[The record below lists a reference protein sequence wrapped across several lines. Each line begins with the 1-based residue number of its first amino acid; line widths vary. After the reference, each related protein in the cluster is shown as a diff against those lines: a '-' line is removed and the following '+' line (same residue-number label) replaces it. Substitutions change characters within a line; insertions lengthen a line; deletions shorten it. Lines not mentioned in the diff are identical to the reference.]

1 MKFDKLVKVIL
12 EGDFDP
18 NYDTNPFFLS
28 KKEIENLSRKTAKKL
43 SEEDKSKRLFKIK
56 YDRETYETHAR
67 SATEAIG
74 NVGQR
79 ISASL
84 GKIKPHAI
92 IAKVRD
98 NGKVTDTKWDYTY

>member
-1 MKFDKLVKVIL
+1 MKFDKLVKLIL

-28 KKEIENLSRKTAKKL
+28 KKEIENLSRKTARRL

-56 YDRETYETHAR
+56 YDRETYDTHAR
-67 SATEAIG
+67 SAKEAIG
-74 NVGQR
+74 NVGKR
-79 ISASL
+79 ISAAL
-84 GKIKPHAI
+84 GKIKPNAI
-92 IAKVRD
+92 IARVRD

>member
-1 MKFDKLVKVIL
+1 MEFDKLVKLIL

-18 NYDTNPFFLS
+18 NYDTNPLFLT

-43 SEEDKSKRLFKIK
+43 SEEDKSKRLFKVK
-56 YDRETYETHAR
+56 YDRNTYDTHAR

-79 ISASL
+79 VSASL
-84 GKIKPHAI
+84 GKINPSGT

-98 NGKVTDTKWDYTY
+98 NGKVTDTKWNYTY

>member
-1 MKFDKLVKVIL
+1 MKFDKLVKLIL

-18 NYDTNPFFLS
+18 NYDANPFFLS
-28 KKEIENLSRKTAKKL
+28 KKEIENLSRKTAKRL
-43 SEEDKSKRLFKIK
+43 SEEDKSKRLFKVR

-79 ISASL
+79 ISAFL
-84 GKIKPHAI
+84 GKKNPSGTIV
-92 IAKVRD
+92 KVRE
-98 NGKVTDTKWDYTY
+98 NGRVKDTKWDYTY